1 MIHFCIDF
9 GCPTL
14 TNPRACHC
22 EWWHAGPPRL
32 LATSARSTRRS
43 ASRPP
48 ILSRCIGGVV
58 VSRCVVWHSD
68 HRTYSA
74 VTLGGN
80 RELWARRTVR
90 EAVARR
96 GSQFAAQSM
105 DSIVSLHAAGRRC
118 DGDCCGR
125 AADGCVTCC
134 TRLPDRKKCAQ
145 LCIQADTVAL
155 PDWAGAS
162 GAGHNACRWSAPMT
176 GARGSSCSQVVVAN
190 GVQLAGHVIV
200 EDDAVIGGMCGVR
213 QFVAIGRCLFPI
225 RNDTSTASCAKE
237 LPACLPV
244 PDSQTGAQ
252 E

>member
-1 MIHFCIDF
+1 MLTALRHRIASTSLWIRPPLASAVVASAPAQPHARLLLRICNVQCYAEFSMIHFCIDF

-58 VSRCVVWHSD
+58 VSRCVVWHSE

-74 VTLGGN
+74 VTHGGVIAQCGK
-80 RELWARRTVR
+80 RLHGAVVQFGTVD
-90 EAVARR
+90 
-96 GSQFAAQSM
+96 GS
-105 DSIVSLHAAGRRC
+105 ITSLHAAGRRC

-162 GAGHNACRWSAPMT
+162 GAGHSACRWSAPMT
-176 GARGSSCSQVVVAN
+176 GARGSSCS
-190 GVQLAGHVIV
+190 
-200 EDDAVIGGMCGVR
+200 
-213 QFVAIGRCLFPI
+213 
-225 RNDTSTASCAKE
+225 
-237 LPACLPV
+237 
-244 PDSQTGAQ
+244 
-252 E
+252 